1 MQKGAA
7 WEILPSLTH
16 GYEGTSEMSWSRY
29 SLRYRDGVLL
39 FTNLSQRSVPF
50 PQVHVSKCLPVSFR
64 VSAEL
69 ANTV

>member
-50 PQVHVSKCLPVSFR
+50 PQVQTAL
-64 VSAEL
+64 
-69 ANTV
+69 